1 MPYRL
6 VMLLPSPILIT
17 DEPEQVEIGNWYYK
31 GGSSIEMIMQD
42 TPDYKLPKIIA
53 GCIDGLPNIVNGL
66 SINDSRKIKWPN
78 PHTMLKNIQ
87 SLTACFDED
96 YVTYEKGF
104 IEGFKAAMDFYKV
117 CFTLSDINDAF
128 NVGKN
133 YNDTT
138 VMDKSFQSILNVK
151 IHNVEVDWQCTHCNG
166 RNTHKMS
173 CKLPTREERIVLVNN
188 SVMVQKLL

>member
-1 MPYRL
+1 MKR
-6 VMLLPSPILIT
+6 S
-17 DEPEQVEIGNWYYK
+17 K
-31 GGSSIEMIMQD
+31 
-42 TPDYKLPKIIA
+42 IA
-53 GCIDGLPNIVNGL
+53 GIGSYLPERI
-66 SINDSRKIKWPN
+66 ITNDE
-78 PHTMLKNIQ
+78 LAQ
-87 SLTACFDED
+87 
-96 YVTYEKGF
+96 V
-104 IEGFKAAMDFYKV
+104 MDFYKV